1 MKPDFEKV
9 KEQVLLQNEENK
21 VFSNNDPL
29 EVALMVKEEAC
40 ELVSELEKAFITDDL
55 TAVAGE
61 LGDCFYLL
69 IRMADLLGVSLLDV
83 AEMKRKRN
91 LFKYTEQPDVKTAKE
106 EWTAKGGDKWFYTQY
121 LNFLASD
128 HEF

>member
-1 MKPDFEKV
+1 MKPEFNKV
-9 KEQVLLQNEENK
+9 REMVLKQNEENK

-29 EVALMVKEEAC
+29 EVARMVQEEVG
-40 ELVSELEKAFITDDL
+40 ELVSELERAFLTDDL
-55 TAVAGE
+55 TAVTGE

-91 LFKYTEQPDVKTAKE
+91 LFKYTEQPNVNTAKD
-106 EWTAKGGDKWFYTQY
+106 EWIKNGGDDWFYTQY
-121 LNFLASD
+121 LNYLAED
-128 HEF
+128 

>member
-9 KEQVLLQNEENK
+9 KEKVLFQNEENK
-21 VFSNNDPL
+21 VFSNNDPYK
-29 EVALMVKEEAC
+29 VALMVKEEAG
-40 ELVSELEKAFITDDL
+40 ELVSELEKAFLTDDI

-91 LFKYTEQPDVKTAKE
+91 IFKYTEQPNVKTAKE
-106 EWTAKGGDKWFYTQY
+106 EWVKTGGDKWFYTQY